1 MTDYN
6 SKCIVHRKDDYVNI
20 PADRLTEA
28 EGMVYV
34 WHGESLV
41 GIFDLGTIDE
51 IYISQCVR

>member
-6 SKCIVHRKDDYVNI
+6 KCIVHRKDNYVNI

-28 EGMVYV
+28 EGMAYV
-34 WHGESLV
+34 WHGEALV